1 MRKARTHSG
10 SDEAKEI
17 RRIADKG
24 VSDVHPEGVFLDDEV
39 FFQARS
45 RGTGNADSTDTQ
57 WFISTLQFNVE
68 RGSWSTCCY

>member
-39 FFQARS
+39 FFQAVEHS
-45 RGTGNADSTDTQ
+45 PVA
-57 WFISTLQFNVE
+57 ISITEVFTVVF
-68 RGSWSTCCY
+68 RKS